1 VARKC
6 ERGDRDEWRFKHDRA
21 NRQDPNLMFCLTVHH
36 ILALEAMD
44 RSRPIGKTAPWNSP
58 AIPRIARSGRRFDST
73 TGADLGGPAD
83 DPPERHT
90 AGPLPAS
97 IVSCTRHLAAVH
109 RGTMRVWLALLI
121 WAVCFPDRRRPARPR
136 WSLIQ
141 PLAGPHFLGNTPP
154 GPALGLLVRPLFRR
168 LSARPPGRLAQARG
182 SLL

>member
-58 AIPRIARSGRRFDST
+58 AMPRIAWSGRRFVST

-97 IVSCTRHLAAVH
+97 MKANGPYPKCQLYPHVPAMD
-109 RGTMRVWLALLI
+109 GGKVWRA
-121 WAVCFPDRRRPARPR
+121 
-136 WSLIQ
+136 
-141 PLAGPHFLGNTPP
+141 
-154 GPALGLLVRPLFRR
+154 
-168 LSARPPGRLAQARG
+168 
-182 SLL
+182 